1 MTPSPRPGT
10 GTPTS
15 SIPLGQFRLRI
26 IPDRTFLI
34 DGGALFGIIPKSLWS
49 RDLEADRENRVL
61 LGCNS
66 LLVETDKERIII
78 DLGLGDKYNEKAREI
93 YGIKEGPTLMDSLEE
108 IGEINRII
116 LTHLHFDHIGWI
128 TQKDPD
134 GKILLTFPQAEII
147 VQRQEWVAANRPDEL
162 NRGSYLPENITP
174 LTKTNNLHLID
185 GDVEILPGIKLILTA
200 GHSAGHQIVKIESE
214 GKTALFWGD
223 ILPTTHHLRQTYIS
237 AYDIDPHTTL
247 SWKKKLLPQAER
259 ERWLNIFE
267 HNPRR
272 WAGYIQLTDH
282 QKSRYRLYDIER
294 QAK

>member
-1 MTPSPRPGT
+1 
-10 GTPTS
+10 
-15 SIPLGQFRLRI
+15 
-26 IPDRTFLI
+26 
-34 DGGALFGIIPKSLWS
+34 
-49 RDLEADRENRVL
+49 
-61 LGCNS
+61 
-66 LLVETDKERIII
+66 VETDKERIII

-128 TQKDPD
+128 TQKDP
-134 GKILLTFPQAEII
+134 GGRIQLTFPQAEII
-147 VQRQEWVAANRPDEL
+147 VQRQEWEAANRPDEL

-174 LTKTNNLHLID
+174 LAETNNLHLID

-223 ILPTTHHLRQTYIS
+223 ILPTTHHLRQTYITAYDIDPLRQTYIT

-259 ERWLNIFE
+259 EGWLNIFE

-272 WAGYIQLTDH
+272 WAGYIQLTDQ

-294 QAK
+294 QVN